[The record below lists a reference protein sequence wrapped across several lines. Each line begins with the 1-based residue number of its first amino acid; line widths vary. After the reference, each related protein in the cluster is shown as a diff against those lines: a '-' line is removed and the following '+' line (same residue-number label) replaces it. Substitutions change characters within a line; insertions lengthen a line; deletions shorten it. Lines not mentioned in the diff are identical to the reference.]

1 MVEEAR
7 LESVYTPKVYHEF
20 ESRSLRFFFS
30 VVKKCFEAAA
40 LIFQSSRFLFA
51 AFIPTPR

>member
-1 MVEEAR
+1 MVMNENITFRVVLSA
-7 LESVYTPKVYHEF
+7 
-20 ESRSLRFFFS
+20 FFS
-30 VVKKCFEAAA
+30 LLLKKCFEAAA